1 MQGGYN
7 LFFLAIGSKI
17 EKAKKEAENSTDRE
31 DHQYNNGY
39 YQGLVDAH
47 WLALEIRHSKD
58 YFE

>member
-7 LFFLAIGSKI
+7 LFFLAIAGKI
-17 EKAKKEAENSTDRE
+17 DKALKEAQDPTHRE

-47 WLALEIRHSKD
+47 KLALEIHHSKD